1 MLFMANI
8 TLVCDTRYDLTE
20 LCLEL
25 WNWLAALTEVL
36 SIVVYDKRPWIFLEA
51 AQEALKAL
59 AF

>member
-51 AQEALKAL
+51 AQEA
-59 AF
+59 F